1 MDFATQL
8 RLAREAKGWSPRQLG
23 EALTPT
29 VSKQTVKYWEE
40 TREGYPKNTPRPHR
54 VEQLE
59 QLLGTKFAIPGGSL
73 GAHDSPLPPGVT
85 DEHVEVAAMLSQLPK
100 AEYEAAVAWIKAAH
114 ARNVTKVTPAKGF
127 MLFNTRRRSI
137 PPFFTSEPAKNVHES
152 AQGRTHDE
160 QHRRNPASPRSAAR

>member
-29 VSKQTVKYWEE
+29 VSKQTVNYWEE
-40 TREGYPKNTPRPHR
+40 TREGWPKNLPRPHR

-59 QLLGTKFAIPGGSL
+59 QLLNTKFAIPGGSM

-100 AEYEAAVAWIKAAH
+100 AEYEAIKGVIRAAH
-114 ARNVTKVTPAKGF
+114 SRNVKNVTAQGAF
-127 MLFNTRRRSI
+127 FLFNDRRRSSE
-137 PPFFTSEPAKNVHES
+137 PFFTVETRTNAQT
-152 AQGRTHDE
+152 AQGGTTNA
-160 QHRRNPASPRSAAR
+160 QSPRRNPASPRTAAR